1 MKKTTRFISLICAV
15 IFIFSACSGENEVNI
30 TFQDNPVDRDN
41 YVSDVKDPGVERKDE
56 YLLSPKLSRDEI
68 RLALDYVMSKVDE
81 NVTVF
86 VDKYP
91 RCYGDDLTYPK
102 VDNTGWTEGFYIGMI
117 WLAYEY
123 TGDVKYKHI
132 ATKHCD
138 AMRERLENNI
148 VLEHHDLGFLY
159 YPSCVK
165 GYMLTGD
172 EKMKDTALKA
182 ADKLL
187 TRYNEKGKYIQAW
200 GEFGAV
206 EESRLIIDTMMN
218 LELLYWAS
226 EESGDK
232 KYFDVANE
240 HAKTTAIVIMRDDA
254 STHHTF
260 YINPETGNPSH
271 GVTDQGLNDDTAWS
285 RGQAWGIYGFNISY
299 KHTRN
304 PIFMEEGTKITNYFL
319 NHLPKDNIAYWDL
332 SFTDAPEPRDTS
344 AAAIAASGLIDN
356 YKYYDNEYKDIYLGA
371 AHQILKTLSQKYT
384 TRGAYSN
391 AVLREGVYAY
401 HHKLGI
407 NASLIWGDYYYMEAL
422 MKLLEMS

>member
-1 MKKTTRFISLICAV
+1 MKKTVRVISFICALV
-15 IFIFSACSGENEVNI
+15 MIFSSCATEKPVEI

-41 YVSDVKDPGVERKDE
+41 YVSNVTDPGIERSAE
-56 YLLSPKLSRDEI
+56 YLSSPKLTHEDVKH
-68 RLALDYVMSKVDE
+68 ALDFIMSKVDD
-81 NVTVF
+81 NVSTF

-91 RCYGDDLTYPK
+91 GSYGEDLTYPQT
-102 VDNTGWTEGFYIGMI
+102 DNTGWTEGFFIGMI

-123 TGDVKYKHI
+123 TGDVKYKLI

-138 AMRERLENNI
+138 AMRKRLEDNI
-148 VLEHHDLGFLY
+148 SLEHHDIGFLY

-165 GYMLTGD
+165 GYFLTGD
-172 EKMKDTALKA
+172 EKMKETALMA

-240 HAKTTAIVIMRDDA
+240 HAKTTAMVIMRDDA

-299 KHTRN
+299 KYTGN
-304 PIFMEEGTKITNYFL
+304 PLFMQEGTKTTNYFL

-332 SFTDAPEPRDTS
+332 SFTDGNEPRDTS
-344 AAAIAASGLIDN
+344 AAAICASGLIDN

-371 AHQILKTLSQKYT
+371 AHQILKSLSQKYT

-391 AVLREGVYAY
+391 GVLREGVYSY
-401 HHKLGI
+401 HDDLGI
-407 NASLIWGDYYYMEAL
+407 NTPLIWGDYYYMEAL
-422 MKLLEMS
+422 MKLWTM